1 MQEYEKV
8 RMDIIFFDAEDV
20 ITASEEGVDVPPI
33 HGGN

>member
-20 ITASEEGVDVPPI
+20 ITASEEGIDLPPVG
-33 HGGN
+33 GGN